1 MGETAR
7 AAMAAGGR
15 VIGVIPSHLNTKE
28 RAYHEVELRV
38 VETMHE
44 RKQTMADLAD
54 GFIALPGG
62 LGTFDE
68 LFEILT
74 WNQIGLHGKPVGLL
88 NVAGYFDALL
98 RRDRAGGAGR
108 LRAADRAVENPGRA
122 HPARPPRR
130 DGRVRRGVGNRPLVP
145 YAFGFIGGR
154 ARASIIEAKP
164 HFACEPSQ
172 NGLFADWPQRHRP
185 MASRPARSN
194 DFPVSSTISKS
205 PSTRMEPLF
214 FTMILVAAMGFLALV
229 DVREPAMISDL
240 AR

>member
-1 MGETAR
+1 MASLKSICVYCGSYAGRKVEYALAAQELGGLLGSTGRTLVYGGGGVGLMGETAR

-98 RRDRAGGAGR
+98 GVIEQ
-108 LRAADRAVENPGRA
+108 AVREGFA
-122 HPARPPRR
+122 PPT
-130 DGRVRRGVGNRPLVP
+130 
-145 YAFGFIGGR
+145 
-154 ARASIIEAKP
+154 
-164 HFACEPSQ
+164 
-172 NGLFADWPQRHRP
+172 
-185 MASRPARSN
+185 ARS
-194 DFPVSSTISKS
+194 
-205 PSTRMEPLF
+205 R
-214 FTMILVAAMGFLALV
+214 ILVALTAPVLLEAM
-229 DVREPAMISDL
+229 DTYIEE
-240 AR
+240 

>member
-1 MGETAR
+1 MVSLKSICVYCGSHPGRKGEYSLAAQELGGLLAASGRTLVYGGGGVGLMGETAR
-7 AAMAAGGR
+7 AAKAAGGR

-98 RRDRAGGAGR
+98 GMVEQ
-108 LRAADRAVENPGRA
+108 AVREGFA
-122 HPARPPRR
+122 PPT
-130 DGRVRRGVGNRPLVP
+130 
-145 YAFGFIGGR
+145 
-154 ARASIIEAKP
+154 
-164 HFACEPSQ
+164 
-172 NGLFADWPQRHRP
+172 
-185 MASRPARSN
+185 ARS
-194 DFPVSSTISKS
+194 
-205 PSTRMEPLF
+205 R
-214 FTMILVAAMGFLALV
+214 ILVAVNPPALLEAMDAYI
-229 DVREPAMISDL
+229 EE
-240 AR
+240 